1 MIELC
6 LKTIISFLVIYGFI
20 SLVKEIFNA
29 IFTPKGSYDD
39 IVVVVKVLNS
49 EESLEATV
57 RMILWKCLKFTHGGF
72 VPNILIVDMGSTDST
87 ADIAKRLCSDYS
99 FIEYTTSEK
108 YDEAKNKR

>member
-1 MIELC
+1 MIELVT
-6 LKTIISFLVIYGFI
+6 KTIITFLVIYGFI
-20 SLVKEIFNA
+20 ALVRAVFNA
-29 IFTPKGSYDD
+29 VFSPKGSYDD

-87 ADIAKRLCSDYS
+87 SEIARRLCADYS
-99 FIEYTTSEK
+99 FIEYTTSEL
-108 YDEAKNKR
+108 YNEAKNKR

>member
-1 MIELC
+1 MIELIA
-6 LKTIISFLVIYGFI
+6 KTIISFLVIYGFI
-20 SLVKEIFNA
+20 ALVKSVFSVV
-29 IFTPKGSYDD
+29 FSPKGSYDD

-87 ADIAKRLCSDYS
+87 AEIAKRLCADYS
-99 FIEYTTSEK
+99 FIEYTTAEL
-108 YDEAKNKR
+108 YNQAKNKR